1 MLPTCKTR
9 SCRFLQPRNIQRL
22 RSRKSNQK
30 TLKLQKHQLL
40 WSEDIEISW
49 PEWREYLGKPVHHLH
64 TLMNPQT
71 VPHAGFT
78 LLLSRDMASISSW
91 QKQAVP
97 QYPPAMV
104 SATQEIAEP
113 PSHGNTNNSGEGRP
127 SGLVCTPV
135 FPTYDIGRSW
145 VAHLK
150 PIDPEREW
158 MQCTRQSWFVVIYPM
173 LVTVWTLGNWDWALP
188 EHENTEFWCRR
199 QGSWTCIWSST
210 PWCQWGQGMQWG
222 AEDPLPEGKEL
233 HSVLCIPPWG
243 WQGPAKSLSHNP
255 PPDGSWEVAI
265 TAPPS
270 PAESKQ
276 QNAKH
281 FHLSHLEAD
290 TNTLHL
296 LLHLSKRIICLKK
309 NNWGPSIS
317 LYNNHN
323 IQGPI
328 KNMICQEPLK

>member
-97 QYPPAMV
+97 QSPPTMV

-113 PSHGNTNNSGEGRP
+113 PSHGNIINSGQGRP
-127 SGLVCTPV
+127 SGLVCTPG
-135 FPTYDIGRSW
+135 FLTHDFGRYWGDHMNSL
-145 VAHLK
+145 A
-150 PIDPEREW
+150 
-158 MQCTRQSWFVVIYPM
+158 Q
-173 LVTVWTLGNWDWALP
+173 
-188 EHENTEFWCRR
+188 
-199 QGSWTCIWSST
+199 QG
-210 PWCQWGQGMQWG
+210 
-222 AEDPLPEGKEL
+222 E
-233 HSVLCIPPWG
+233 
-243 WQGPAKSLSHNP
+243 
-255 PPDGSWEVAI
+255 
-265 TAPPS
+265 
-270 PAESKQ
+270 
-276 QNAKH
+276 
-281 FHLSHLEAD
+281 
-290 TNTLHL
+290 
-296 LLHLSKRIICLKK
+296 
-309 NNWGPSIS
+309 
-317 LYNNHN
+317 
-323 IQGPI
+323 
-328 KNMICQEPLK
+328 